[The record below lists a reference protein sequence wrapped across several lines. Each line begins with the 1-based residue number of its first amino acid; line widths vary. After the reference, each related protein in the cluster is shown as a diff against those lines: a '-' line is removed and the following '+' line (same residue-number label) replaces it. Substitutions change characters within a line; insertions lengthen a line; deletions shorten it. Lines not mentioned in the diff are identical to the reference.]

1 MHSFIS
7 SEITDT
13 IYAIQNDPVH
23 FAKGTIYFFKGEKT
37 REILVSLLAYF
48 LKNLFEYH

>member
-13 IYAIQNDPVH
+13 IHAIQNDPVH
-23 FAKGTIYFFKGEKT
+23 FAKGTTYFFKGGKT
-37 REILVSLLAYF
+37 LEILVPLLEYV
-48 LKNLFEYH
+48 LKNLFT